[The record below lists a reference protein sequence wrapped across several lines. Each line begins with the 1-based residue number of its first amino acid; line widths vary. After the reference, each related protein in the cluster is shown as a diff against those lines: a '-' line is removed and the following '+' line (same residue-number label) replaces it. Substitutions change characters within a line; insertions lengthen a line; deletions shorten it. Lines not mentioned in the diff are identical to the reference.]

1 MTNEQLIHVQDM
13 ARQMRLRIVDMV
25 GKKDGKVGHL
35 GGSMSAA
42 DIVATLYFHKMKID
56 AANPADPQ
64 RDLFIMSKGHA
75 ALVQYAALALKGFFP
90 IDELDKVKTLHS
102 MLQGH
107 PDMRKTPGIEVNTG
121 SLGMGLSI
129 GVGSALGFRTDG
141 RTNKVYVLVGDGE
154 TQEGQVWE
162 AAMAAGN
169 YHLDNLVAIVDQND
183 LQATGPITE
192 RMSIGSL
199 PIKFQ
204 ANDWNVIEVDG
215 HDIEAIT
222 KALDDAD
229 EAKGSPTVIIAKT
242 VKGKSVSFAEGKAA
256 FHNCSLTREQY
267 TQAISDVDS
276 YTC

>member
-1 MTNEQLIHVQDM
+1 MTNGQLTHVQDM
-13 ARQMRLRIVDMV
+13 ARQMRLHIVDMV

-56 AANPADPQ
+56 AANPSSPE
-64 RDLFIMSKGHA
+64 RDMFIMSKGHA
-75 ALVQYAALALKGFFP
+75 ALVQYAALAIKGFFP
-90 IDELDKVKTLHS
+90 VEELDKVKTLHS

-129 GVGSALGFRTDG
+129 GVGSALGFRADG
-141 RTNKVYVLVGDGE
+141 RPNKVYVLIGDGE

-162 AAMAAGN
+162 AAMAAGS
-169 YHLDNLVAIVDQND
+169 YYLDNLVAIVDQND

-199 PIKFQ
+199 PAKFL
-204 ANDWNVIEVDG
+204 ANGWNVIETDG
-215 HDIEAIT
+215 HDIGAVA

-229 EAKGSPTVIIAKT
+229 AAKGMPTVIIAKT
-242 VKGKSVSFAEGKAA
+242 VKGKSVSFAEDKAA

-267 TQAISDVDS
+267 SQAISDVDS

>member
-1 MTNEQLIHVQDM
+1 MTNEQLTHVQDM
-13 ARQMRLRIVDMV
+13 ARQMRLHIVDMV

-35 GGSMSAA
+35 GGSMSAT
-42 DIVATLYFHKMKID
+42 DIVAALYFYKMKID
-56 AANPADPQ
+56 AENPANPE
-64 RDLFIMSKGHA
+64 RDMFIMSKGHA
-75 ALVQYAALALKGFFP
+75 ALVQYAALAIKGFFP
-90 IDELDKVKTLHS
+90 VEELDRVKTLHS

-129 GVGSALGFRTDG
+129 GVGSALGFKADG
-141 RTNKVYVLVGDGE
+141 RENKVYVLIGDGE

-162 AAMAAGN
+162 AAMAAGS

-199 PIKFQ
+199 PTKFM
-204 ANDWNVIEVDG
+204 ANGWNIIEVGG
-215 HDIEAIT
+215 HDIYAIAR
-222 KALDDAD
+222 ALDEAD
-229 EAKGSPTVIIAKT
+229 EVKGKPTVIIAKT